1 MGCARQEDEKHVDDE
16 KHNDAD
22 RKQPVGVD
30 RLAEGLGDRESHA
43 GNEILEVSDHVEHSA
58 LVRVVRAVEGERL
71 GVKRHVEGLLS
82 HVEEEEN
89 LERKLDGARNDDRG
103 QHREVEKRSSW
114 HILGQF
120 VIGSSPSLDH

>member
-16 KHNDAD
+16 QHKDAD

-43 GNEILEVSDHVEHSA
+43 GDEILEVSDHVEHSA
-58 LVRVVRAVEGERL
+58 LVRVVWAVERERL
-71 GVKRHVEGLLS
+71 GIERHVEGLLS
-82 HVEEEEN
+82 HIEEIEN

-103 QHREVEKRSSW
+103 QYREVEKRSSW

-120 VIGSSPSLDH
+120 VI